1 MMHTYK
7 SITMPVPAKAEH
19 NRDVFLMEEKKFVEF
34 AKALRLRCYPDLLE
48 AYERKK
54 LLFPHARVVRPRRL
68 EERAYKLRYDTK
80 PLSIR
85 SNEYRHFIE
94 FDDIQRKY
102 SVSGLSSPSRLGIIN
117 SIMKEGHPI
126 SRSLR
131 GELAPGVVQR
141 PQERRFR
148 SWKTWFFD
156 YPGGPRLNR
165 ADHCY
170 GWWQVLELYELEYIN
185 LQIENPASSIK
196 PKIEDKRLFKAL
208 RWKIRHRDINPP
220 TPINFDPNREP
231 VDETWPSAW
240 SCWSPWIER
249 AADFDWRSYASLQ
262 CYSWQLSDGGVIEEE
277 WNLHLQREIEAAK
290 ILTEGTCNDDWIRLL
305 RALCRFKNHLAEEG
319 QVLLRLVVH
328 NIIHKV
334 ADLLQVAFNKDLRQ
348 LAMEHDGLASQ
359 RPGLRLVDGADV
371 QPWHLLVVLNEK
383 FYIIDRFARPLF
395 AYHFEQLQHRLATKL
410 LPDCATSLLETL
422 ISVYNE
428 PLISALASY
437 ERVERLENGSPWSNQ
452 QRWAAIRALLVA
464 TESETRRWFKK
475 DSLFDVFLEL
485 FPGDKTSIGWQKCWH
500 KFLGKHSLAA
510 KKLDSTDKFCALLYD
525 TMAVVE
531 ERGERQV
538 ERLDYHILVVNFSRN
553 WSAHNGLNPPPNT
566 AYLGTGVLTS
576 VMRTLFIAWE
586 ACRHRPENKENLY
599 KIYPGTAQ
607 GF

>member
-19 NRDVFLMEEKKFVEF
+19 NRDVFFMEEKKFVEF

-68 EERAYKLRYDTK
+68 EERAYKLRYDPK

-148 SWKTWFFD
+148 FWKTWCFD

-165 ADHCY
+165 ADHYY

-196 PKIEDKRLFKAL
+196 PKIEDKRFFKAL

-231 VDETWPSAW
+231 VDEIWPSAW

-290 ILTEGTCNDDWIRLL
+290 ILTKGTCNEEWSQLL
-305 RALCRFKNHLAEEG
+305 RSLCRFEEHLAIEERL
-319 QVLLRLVVH
+319 LLRQVVH
-328 NIIHKV
+328 DIIHKV
-334 ADLLQVAFNKDLRQ
+334 SNLLQVAFKKNIRQ
-348 LAMEHDGLASQ
+348 LAMEHDGPARQ
-359 RPGLRLVDGADV
+359 AYGLCDVDGETV
-371 QPWHLLVVLNEK
+371 RPWHLLAVLNEQ
-383 FYIIDRFARPLF
+383 FYITDRCVLPLLEC
-395 AYHFEQLQHRLATKL
+395 HFEQFQLRLATKL
-410 LPDCATSLLETL
+410 QPDCATSLLETL
-422 ISVYNE
+422 ISVHNE

-452 QRWAAIRALLVA
+452 QKWAAIRALLVA

-475 DSLFDVFLEL
+475 DSLFNVFVEL
-485 FPGDKTSIGWQKCWH
+485 FPKDETSNGWQNCWDNFVKNH
-500 KFLGKHSLAA
+500 PDAGKIN
-510 KKLDSTDKFCALLYD
+510 STVRISFVLYWQICWRSWRK
-525 TMAVVE
+525 E
-531 ERGERQV
+531 ERDR
-538 ERLDYHILVVNFSRN
+538 
-553 WSAHNGLNPPPNT
+553 
-566 AYLGTGVLTS
+566 
-576 VMRTLFIAWE
+576 
-586 ACRHRPENKENLY
+586 
-599 KIYPGTAQ
+599 
-607 GF
+607 

>member
-1 MMHTYK
+1 
-7 SITMPVPAKAEH
+7 
-19 NRDVFLMEEKKFVEF
+19 
-34 AKALRLRCYPDLLE
+34 
-48 AYERKK
+48 
-54 LLFPHARVVRPRRL
+54 
-68 EERAYKLRYDTK
+68 
-80 PLSIR
+80 
-85 SNEYRHFIE
+85 
-94 FDDIQRKY
+94 
-102 SVSGLSSPSRLGIIN
+102 
-117 SIMKEGHPI
+117 
-126 SRSLR
+126 
-131 GELAPGVVQR
+131 
-141 PQERRFR
+141 
-148 SWKTWFFD
+148 
-156 YPGGPRLNR
+156 
-165 ADHCY
+165 
-170 GWWQVLELYELEYIN
+170 
-185 LQIENPASSIK
+185 
-196 PKIEDKRLFKAL
+196 
-208 RWKIRHRDINPP
+208 
-220 TPINFDPNREP
+220 
-231 VDETWPSAW
+231 
-240 SCWSPWIER
+240 
-249 AADFDWRSYASLQ
+249 
-262 CYSWQLSDGGVIEEE
+262 
-277 WNLHLQREIEAAK
+277 
-290 ILTEGTCNDDWIRLL
+290 
-305 RALCRFKNHLAEEG
+305 
-319 QVLLRLVVH
+319 
-328 NIIHKV
+328 
-334 ADLLQVAFNKDLRQ
+334 
-348 LAMEHDGLASQ
+348 MEHDGLASQ